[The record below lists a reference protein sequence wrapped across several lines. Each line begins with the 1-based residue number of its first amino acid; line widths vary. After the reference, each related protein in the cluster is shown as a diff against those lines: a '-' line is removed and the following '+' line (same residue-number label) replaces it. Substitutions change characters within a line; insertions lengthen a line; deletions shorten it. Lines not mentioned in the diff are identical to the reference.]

1 MGPTD
6 SHFYKTTTANALESE
21 PPTKPVKCGKALCNG
36 NDTGE
41 AAAVKLPAIAA
52 AAATLA
58 AHANHTPPPAQPVT
72 AIKAHS
78 QCEQMSS
85 SGRRGRQAGG
95 VVLQSYYA

>member
-6 SHFYKTTTANALESE
+6 SHSYKTTTANALESE
-21 PPTKPVKCGKALCNG
+21 LWQALCNG

-58 AHANHTPPPAQPVT
+58 VHANHTPPPAQPVT